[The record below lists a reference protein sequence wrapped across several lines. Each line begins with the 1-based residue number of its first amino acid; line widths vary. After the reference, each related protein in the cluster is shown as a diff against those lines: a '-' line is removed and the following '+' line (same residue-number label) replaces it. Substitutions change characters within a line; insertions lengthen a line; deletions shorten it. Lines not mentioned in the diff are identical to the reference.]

1 MANRQISCSIRGPPS
16 PHPNDISHIC
26 PLASRAQFIP
36 AVDRSQ
42 DAVLHVTPQLQDLHR
57 GQAFPQQR
65 QGRERKDPVA
75 AQHDQR
81 ACPPQRHPR
90 CEILRRVLKTGDVM
104 CHFDGA
110 IGDIAHFALAQGDN
124 GFDPLGLG
132 QDKERWVLRSP
143 RQLPLCDLAKPTG
156 ETAARMN
163 DCLKH
168 GLHYQGLPTSQY
180 PL

>member
-16 PHPNDISHIC
+16 PHPNDLSQIC
-26 PLASRAQFIP
+26 HLASRAQFIP

-90 CEILRRVLKTGDVM
+90 CEILCRALNWDVM
-104 CHFDGA
+104 CHFEGA
-110 IGDIAHFALAQGDN
+110 IGDIAHLRLHRVTTDSIPLVWAKTRRGGFSDRRDNNRFAKAAIL
-124 GFDPLGLG
+124 
-132 QDKERWVLRSP
+132 V
-143 RQLPLCDLAKPTG
+143 KPTG

-163 DCLKH
+163 E
-168 GLHYQGLPTSQY
+168 
-180 PL
+180 